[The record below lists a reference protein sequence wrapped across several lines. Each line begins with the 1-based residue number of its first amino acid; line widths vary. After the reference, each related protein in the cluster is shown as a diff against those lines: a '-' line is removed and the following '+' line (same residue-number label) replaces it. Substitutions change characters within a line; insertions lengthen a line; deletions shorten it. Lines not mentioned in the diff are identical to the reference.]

1 MRRVTLGSLLGGSVS
16 AVVLIQIYRQSNP
29 RFFFSGI
36 LFPSVVRS
44 HLFKMLSQPVGQS
57 GAAIVYLNNGH
68 GALGWTHAKACGR
81 LVAGQLLG
89 DIPSSNPAPFPVS
102 RIS

>member
-1 MRRVTLGSLLGGSVS
+1 MRRVTLGLLLGGSVS

-36 LFPSVVRS
+36 HFLPVVHC
-44 HLFKMLSQPVGQS
+44 HLFTILSEPVRQAGQ
-57 GAAIVYLNNGH
+57 ANVYLATEH
-68 GALGWTHAKACGR
+68 GALGWTHGNACGR

-89 DIPSSNPAPFPVS
+89 EKPAIEPAPFPAS
-102 RIS
+102 GIF